1 MEIPKPKSIIVW
13 GILVLEEN
21 NAAAKTIA
29 KNIGIIYSRVRVFP
43 PPPPLKTVT
52 VLLVEEEEGIAAVS
66 NRYYYCSYCFG
77 DQCNCYSDSI
87 IIAYSIVQYDF
98 ENLILRFK
106 SHHHSHRVLAISEW

>member
-1 MEIPKPKSIIVW
+1 MEIPKPKSIMVW

-52 VLLVEEEEGIAAVS
+52 VLLVEEEGIAALATAT
-66 NRYYYCSYCFG
+66 
-77 DQCNCYSDSI
+77 
-87 IIAYSIVQYDF
+87 IIAVIVSAISAIAI
-98 ENLILRFK
+98 LIL
-106 SHHHSHRVLAISEW
+106 

>member
-52 VLLVEEEEGIAAVS
+52 VLLVEEEGIAAVVVAAT
-66 NRYYYCSYCFG
+66 
-77 DQCNCYSDSI
+77 
-87 IIAYSIVQYDF
+87 IIAVIVSAISAIAI
-98 ENLILRFK
+98 LIL
-106 SHHHSHRVLAISEW
+106 

>member
-52 VLLVEEEEGIAAVS
+52 VLLVEEEEIAALATAT
-66 NRYYYCSYCFG
+66 
-77 DQCNCYSDSI
+77 
-87 IIAYSIVQYDF
+87 IIALIV
-98 ENLILRFK
+98 
-106 SHHHSHRVLAISEW
+106 SAISAIAILVL

>member
-52 VLLVEEEEGIAAVS
+52 VLLVEEEEGVAAVAAAT
-66 NRYYYCSYCFG
+66 
-77 DQCNCYSDSI
+77 I
-87 IIAYSIVQYDF
+87 IVVIVSAISAIAI
-98 ENLILRFK
+98 LIL
-106 SHHHSHRVLAISEW
+106 